1 MCLRNT
7 PKERY
12 KTMAEVKFYKLEEVE
27 QILQLTRRTL
37 YNYIKSGKLKAV
49 KVGRDW
55 RVSAKAIQELSENGT
70 EE

>member
-1 MCLRNT
+1 
-7 PKERY
+7 
-12 KTMAEVKFYKLEEVE
+12 MAEVKFYKLEEVE

-55 RVSAKAIQELSENGT
+55 RASAKAIQELSENGT